1 MTVSISARDLAQLAK
16 TPDRELRIEPQD
28 GVNVLQKN
36 EGWFGGRLARSLKI
50 ATNSDGRATNQ
61 AKQDQYED
69 AANAVF
75 NSLVKTY
82 GHDIACKA
90 FKAGIGHQTNGQW
103 DHSWNHPITGR
114 HVQKMLSTA
123 QSELKADNSA
133 YRQMAFQP
141 FKGPAGETLT
151 RGSSL
156 MWFQQSA
163 TLKESPDAEFWQNAG
178 LRHDLR
184 RLEYGS
190 QSGVPGFEQRGF
202 VVRSPL
208 PEVQTDYNYKRG
220 WIRTISRISGSS
232 TCAGPKRPRRA
243 QLASAS
249 TGKTR
254 KPCTATCLPSRA
266 TIVAPVTPAAPAAP
280 PR

>member
-1 MTVSISARDLAQLAK
+1 MSCRKTRAGSAGAWPAASRSPPTRTVAPPIRPNRIS
-16 TPDRELRIEPQD
+16 T
-28 GVNVLQKN
+28 
-36 EGWFGGRLARSLKI
+36 
-50 ATNSDGRATNQ
+50 
-61 AKQDQYED
+61 ED

-184 RLEYGS
+184 RLEYR
-190 QSGVPGFEQRGF
+190 Q
-202 VVRSPL
+202 
-208 PEVQTDYNYKRG
+208 
-220 WIRTISRISGSS
+220 
-232 TCAGPKRPRRA
+232 PKWRPRLRA
-243 QLASAS
+243 ARFRRTVAAPGGADRLQLQARLDPNHKQDFWQLDVRWPEATQASAIGIRIDRENPKTVYGNMPAFTRNDCS
-249 TGKTR
+249 TRHT
-254 KPCTATCLPSRA
+254 SRA
-266 TIVAPVTPAAPAAP
+266 CRTAAVMKPANNGCGSNGFDFSSGWYCTPTNQG
-280 PR
+280 

>member
-1 MTVSISARDLAQLAK
+1 MSCRKTRAGSAGAWPAASRSPPTRTVAPPIRPNRIS
-16 TPDRELRIEPQD
+16 T
-28 GVNVLQKN
+28 
-36 EGWFGGRLARSLKI
+36 
-50 ATNSDGRATNQ
+50 
-61 AKQDQYED
+61 ED

-184 RLEYGS
+184 RLEYR
-190 QSGVPGFEQRGF
+190 Q
-202 VVRSPL
+202 
-208 PEVQTDYNYKRG
+208 
-220 WIRTISRISGSS
+220 
-232 TCAGPKRPRRA
+232 PKWRPRLRA
-243 QLASAS
+243 ARFRRYGRRSRRCRQTTTTSAAGS
-249 TGKTR
+249 E
-254 KPCTATCLPSRA
+254 P
-266 TIVAPVTPAAPAAP
+266 
-280 PR
+280 